1 MTYYCERCL
10 SEHESPDFVC
20 TECDGGPMTRK
31 LTPTRLDEIV
41 AAADAATPGPWE
53 VIPATFEEGRRIKT
67 PAYEL
72 MAVDIDAPYLDRT
85 DAEHIAT
92 MDPATTLALV
102 AEVREL
108 RAKVERVRA
117 LHQPAETVDDGGAT
131 FDPTPCTCGHW
142 DYTQCPDRRALG
154 EEA

>member
-1 MTYYCERCL
+1 M
-10 SEHESPDFVC
+10 S
-20 TECDGGPMTRK
+20 DG

-41 AAADAATPGPWE
+41 AAAEEATPGPRE

-85 DAEHIAT
+85 DAEHIAM

-108 RAKVERVRA
+108 RAKVERVRE
-117 LHQPAETVDDGGAT
+117 LHRENA
-131 FDPTPCTCGHW
+131 
-142 DYTQCPDRRALG
+142 YPDRPVSRCRDCDDVWPCETARALG
-154 EEA
+154 EGA

>member
-1 MTYYCERCL
+1 
-10 SEHESPDFVC
+10 
-20 TECDGGPMTRK
+20 MTRK
-31 LTPTRLDEIV
+31 LTPAQLDEIE
-41 AAADAATPGPWE
+41 ATAKKATRGPWE

-72 MAVDIDAPYLDRT
+72 MAVDIDAPYLDRA
-85 DAEHIAT
+85 DAEHIAM

-108 RAKVERVRA
+108 RAKVERVRELHNADGERMTGSPRATGWEDYCTHCQRAAPCPTVRA
-117 LHQPAETVDDGGAT
+117 LDL
-131 FDPTPCTCGHW
+131 FK
-142 DYTQCPDRRALG
+142 ALG

>member
-1 MTYYCERCL
+1 
-10 SEHESPDFVC
+10 
-20 TECDGGPMTRK
+20 MTRK
-31 LTPTRLDEIV
+31 LTPAQLDEIE
-41 AAADAATPGPWE
+41 AAAKAATPGPWVAEYGGGEE
-53 VIPATFEEGRRIKT
+53 VVLPSDALSTLE
-67 PAYEL
+67 
-72 MAVDIDAPYLDRT
+72 AVCVTKLWHRQADAK
-85 DAEHIAT
+85 HIAGLSP
-92 MDPATTLALV
+92 DVALALV

>member
-1 MTYYCERCL
+1 
-10 SEHESPDFVC
+10 
-20 TECDGGPMTRK
+20 MTRK
-31 LTPTRLDEIV
+31 LTPAQLDEIE
-41 AAADAATPGPWE
+41 ATAKKATRGPWE

-85 DAEHIAT
+85 DAEHIA
-92 MDPATTLALV
+92 MMNPAATLALV

-108 RAKVERVRA
+108 RAKVERVRLLHEPSGDPEVDSLSTCDTCADLDGKSPRWPCDTIKA
-117 LHQPAETVDDGGAT
+117 LE
-131 FDPTPCTCGHW
+131 
-142 DYTQCPDRRALG
+142 